1 MKTIYTKKMWF
12 LFACLDLTI
21 LSVIITV
28 GQSHNIDRFDIF
40 QLALAGL
47 IIPLFILF
55 EGRRIICHRSVPKAE
70 ITKVIDNMKSLRILF
85 ILIFAA
91 LLSVAIYALAV
102 EGTYNMIGVSYM
114 YMMFITM
121 NPRIVVTKDRIYYS
135 AWIIEKD
142 QIDSFKVINK
152 NSVRLMISNGKSIPV
167 THSGISQNTY
177 ELIHKESGN
186 QASKELICE

>member
-1 MKTIYTKKMWF
+1 MKTIYTKKMWI
-12 LFACLDLTI
+12 LFACLELTL
-21 LSVIITV
+21 LSVIITI
-28 GQSHNIDRFDIF
+28 GQASSIERFDIF

-47 IIPLFILF
+47 IIPLFIFF
-55 EGRRIICHRSVPKAE
+55 EGRRIILHRSIPKTE

-85 ILIFAA
+85 IVIFIG
-91 LLSVAIYALAV
+91 LLSLAIYALVV
-102 EGTYNMIGVSYM
+102 EGSYNMIGVSYM

-121 NPRIVVTKDRIYYS
+121 NPRIVVTNDKIYYS

-152 NSVRLMISNGKSIPV
+152 NSVRLIMANDKTLPV

-177 ELIHKESGN
+177 ELIHKESSS
-186 QASKELICE
+186 QESKELICE